1 MFAVSNGIVNNLKC
15 KQLNIFLYLLTTQP
29 PGSHRDIYTTSKNH
43 EQWILS
49 RIQTLKLHI
58 LRIEK

>member
-1 MFAVSNGIVNNLKC
+1 MNSKNNFKRVV
-15 KQLNIFLYLLTTQP
+15 LTTQP
-29 PGSHRDIYTTSKNH
+29 LGSHKDIYTTSKNH